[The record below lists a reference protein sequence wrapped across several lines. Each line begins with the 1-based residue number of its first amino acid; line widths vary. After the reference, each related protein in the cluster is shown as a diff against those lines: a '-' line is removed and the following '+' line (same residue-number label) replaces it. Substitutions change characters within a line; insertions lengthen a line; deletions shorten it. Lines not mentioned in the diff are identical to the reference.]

1 MIRLSEVALIAAESA
16 LKTGGDAAGYMNML
30 RSNRISGYEDVSYVT
45 LEDIL
50 NERRKELF
58 AEGQIAFDYW
68 RNGKTVVNGSLST
81 GPDNYRTILPLPK
94 EEIDIAKGTLQQN
107 PGY

>member
-1 MIRLSEVALIAAESA
+1 
-16 LKTGGDAAGYMNML
+16 ML
-30 RSNRISGYEDVSYVT
+30 RANRISGYADVASVT
-45 LEDIL
+45 LDDIL

-68 RNGKTVVNGSLST
+68 RNGLTVVNGSLST
-81 GPDNYRTILPLPK
+81 GPDNYRTVLPIPK
-94 EEIDIAKGTLQQN
+94 EEMDVAKGILKQN